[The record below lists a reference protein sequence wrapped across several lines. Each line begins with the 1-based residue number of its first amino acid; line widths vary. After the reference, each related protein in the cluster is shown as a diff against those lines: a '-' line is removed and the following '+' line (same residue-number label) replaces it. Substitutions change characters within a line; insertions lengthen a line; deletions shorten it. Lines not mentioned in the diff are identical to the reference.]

1 MLGGDLPSMRR
12 SRSSNG
18 TNSQNSSR
26 RGSNV
31 SEGSKKSLKSYQK
44 KKTVL
49 GPEYMD
55 IKVREQRKQDNID
68 ISELSDSDL
77 EIEYDQQAR
86 P

>member
-12 SRSSNG
+12 SRSSNA

-26 RGSNV
+26 RGSNA

-49 GPEYMD
+49 GPEYLD
-55 IKVREQRKQDNID
+55 IKVREQRK
-68 ISELSDSDL
+68 
-77 EIEYDQQAR
+77 
-86 P
+86 